1 MVCGWVHHGAKRRG
15 VHRGPCV
22 TTLAEPVEGDWFLG
36 GHEEGWGQLRTGGAV
51 VLGPDATFRSSS
63 CPRRTRPV
71 WPKTPGGCTA
81 HPLVPGRSP
90 PWGPGARGAGEGAPE
105 IPRTQGSAQDAV
117 PPPHTHTTAHG
128 QRSPVCV
135 SHGDPVVRE
144 RYPAAPAPSQ
154 GCVQVR
160 DTAPLPWAQPS
171 TPLHGWPPAAGGT
184 PLFAVLPLTAKRLGG
199 DGWACLL
206 RAAPESRG
214 KRPGSASRRG
224 ASLGCAAWVA
234 LKLGVWP
241 PLWAPGSAQRL
252 RSGVPAPRAC
262 PALSCWEQPEGASL
276 MSTRAVTLPV

>member
-1 MVCGWVHHGAKRRG
+1 MVCGWEHHGAKRRG

-22 TTLAEPVEGDWFLG
+22 TTLAEPGEGDWFLG

-51 VLGPDATFRSSS
+51 VLRPNAAFRSSS
-63 CPRRTRPV
+63 CPCRTRPV

-90 PWGPGARGAGEGAPE
+90 PWGPGARGAGEGAPA
-105 IPRTQGSAQDAV
+105 IPRTQGSAQDTV
-117 PPPHTHTTAHG
+117 PPHTHTPQPTG
-128 QRSPVCV
+128 SGVTSVFRTGTRLLGSVTRQ
-135 SHGDPVVRE
+135 
-144 RYPAAPAPSQ
+144 
-154 GCVQVR
+154 
-160 DTAPLPWAQPS
+160 PLPHHGGVCARAGHS
-171 TPLHGWPPAAGGT
+171 TPSLGPALHTSARPPAVGGT
-184 PLFAVLPLTAKRLGG
+184 PLFAGPPLTAKRLGG

-214 KRPGSASRRG
+214 KRPGSASRQG
-224 ASLGCAAWVA
+224 ASLGCATRVA

-252 RSGVPAPRAC
+252 RSGVLAPRAC

-276 MSTRAVTLPV
+276 MSARAVTLPV